1 MIQRPQR
8 NGLACAAAAL
18 LFDQASKG
26 LTLAF
31 ATPLSAGVEILPVF
45 NLVLVFNRGASF
57 GSFSAL
63 PWWALSLL
71 GLAVIG
77 VLSTWLW
84 RTPNRWVGAGLG
96 LVIGGAL
103 GNVLDRV
110 RQGAV
115 TDFLDFH
122 WGVYH
127 WPAFNFADVAI
138 VGGII
143 LFLIG
148 ERRR

>member
-1 MIQRPQR
+1 VIQRPQR
-8 NGLACAAAAL
+8 SGLGCAVAAL
-18 LFDQASKG
+18 VFDQASKA
-26 LTLAF
+26 LALAF
-31 ATPLSAGVEILPVF
+31 ATPLSVGVEILPVF

-57 GSFSAL
+57 GSFSAV
-63 PWWALSLL
+63 PWWALSLA
-71 GLAVIG
+71 GLAVIA
-77 VLSTWLW
+77 VLATWLW
-84 RTPNRWVGAGLG
+84 RTLNRWVGAGLG

-122 WGVYH
+122 WGAYH
-127 WPAFNFADVAI
+127 WPAFNLADVAI
-138 VGGII
+138 VGGVL

>member
-8 NGLACAAAAL
+8 NGLACAVAAL
-18 LFDQASKG
+18 VFDQASKA
-26 LTLAF
+26 LALAY

-57 GSFSAL
+57 GSFSAV
-63 PWWALSLL
+63 PWWALSLA
-71 GLAVIG
+71 GLAVVA
-77 VLSTWLW
+77 VLATWLW
-84 RTPNRWVGAGLG
+84 RMLNRWVGAGLG

-103 GNVLDRV
+103 GNVIDRG

-115 TDFLDFH
+115 TDFLDIH
-122 WGVYH
+122 WGADH

-138 VGGII
+138 VGGVI